1 MKNAAITAL
10 HRVCRCTLAAVLLLL
25 AQNATAAFFG
35 TPVEAAGLFRNAMQN
50 GEIATALRLLAPEVL
65 IYDGGREIRSR
76 EAYAAGPLKRDMARD
91 AAFYT
96 TVLSQDSAE
105 RGDTAWVTTR
115 TRYLSTSTEQA
126 VEFIGTETLV
136 LHRLASGWQ
145 IVHVHRSTG
154 AEAPAR

>member
-1 MKNAAITAL
+1 MKNFAITLL
-10 HRVCRCTLAAVLLLL
+10 HRACRCALAAFLLLV
-25 AQNATAAFFG
+25 AQNTTAAFFG
-35 TPVEAAGLFRNAMQN
+35 TPVEAAGLFRNAMQT

-76 EAYAAGPLKRDMARD
+76 EAYAAGPLKRDIARD

-145 IVHVHRSTG
+145 IVYVHRSTG